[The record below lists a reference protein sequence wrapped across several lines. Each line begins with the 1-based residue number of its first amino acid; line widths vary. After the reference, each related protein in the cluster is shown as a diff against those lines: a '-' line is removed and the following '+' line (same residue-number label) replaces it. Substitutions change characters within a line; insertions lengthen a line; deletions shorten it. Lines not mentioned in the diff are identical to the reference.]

1 MIVFDL
7 ACGNG
12 HVFEAWFS
20 DSAGFE
26 SQRAAGDVVCPVCSD
41 SKVEKSLMA
50 PAVPAKG
57 AATAKDVETAQAA
70 TDVLQTLHHMRQQV
84 EENCDNVGE
93 DFAEEA
99 RKIHYGETEK
109 RNIYGKATQEEAAEL
124 VEEDIEFGV
133 LPWADDE
140 EEPDDLN

>member
-7 ACGNG
+7 ACSNA

-26 SQRAAGDVVCPVCSD
+26 AQRAAGDVVCPACGD
-41 SKVEKSLMA
+41 TKVEKSLMS

-57 AATAKDVETAQAA
+57 QATAKNVETAQAA
-70 TDVLQTLHHMRQQV
+70 TDVMQTLYQMRQQV
-84 EENCDNVGE
+84 EDNCDNVGE
-93 DFAEEA
+93 NFAEEA

-109 RNIYGKATQEEAAEL
+109 RNIYGKATPEQAEELAD
-124 VEEDIEFGV
+124 EDIDFGV
-133 LPWADDE
+133 LPWTDE

>member
-7 ACGNG
+7 ACSNA

-26 SQRAAGDVVCPVCSD
+26 AQRAAGDVVCPACGD
-41 SKVEKSLMA
+41 TKVEKSLMA
-50 PAVPAKG
+50 PSVPAKG
-57 AATAKDVETAQAA
+57 QATAKDVETAQAA
-70 TDVLQTLHHMRQQV
+70 TDVIQTLYQMRQQV
-84 EENCDNVGE
+84 EDNCDNVGE
-93 DFAEEA
+93 NFAEEA

-109 RNIYGKATQEEAAEL
+109 RNIYGKATREEAEEL

-133 LPWADDE
+133 LPWIDE